1 MILLTE
7 VAKKLEN
14 ILNGSDTEFTQ
25 TNPTPYFFKV
35 QTEGY
40 HIDNIIVPKE
50 FKNFIPV
57 FVSSMGGQ
65 FNPVKDLKQSSS
77 SVQIVFYYPVRFKE
91 DFYALGDF
99 LVDAFV
105 GTSLTYG
112 SVSGKAISNL
122 SVATFGEITDLDF
135 KQFEEWV
142 NTTYGLP
149 LEKMEPYMSMTI
161 VLYLT
166 SAGVGYVFGN
176 DIECNLSVTI
186 NSNTYSLDD
195 VAFDSGSILSQ
206 TQSQNEQ
213 PLGTSESDAFPF
225 ATTYGASV
233 LIYPNLDLEAKES
246 TTLVP
251 KYFYREIIKEWF
263 NGNAQDIVFDLT
275 IKFKNTNYSA
285 LSFTRKAFLQS
296 VNLPINKGQ
305 LLSLTLT
312 FAKRK
317 VIS

>member
-7 VAKKLEN
+7 VAKKLED

-25 TNPTPYFFKV
+25 ANPTPYFFKV
-35 QTEGY
+35 QTDGY

-77 SVQIVFYYPVRFKE
+77 SVQITFYFPVRFKE

-105 GTSLTYG
+105 GNSLNYG

-142 NTTYGLP
+142 NATYRLP
-149 LEKMEPYMSMTI
+149 LEKMEPYMSMTVI
-161 VLYLT
+161 LYLT
-166 SAGVGYVFGN
+166 SAASGFVFGN
-176 DIECNLSVTI
+176 DISCDLSVTI
-186 NSNTYSLDD
+186 GQNVYSLDNI
-195 VAFDSGSILSQ
+195 AFDSGTIISQ

-213 PLGTSESDAFPF
+213 QLGTNESDAFPF
-225 ATTYGASV
+225 ATSYGASLLV
-233 LIYPNLDLEAKES
+233 YPNLDELAKES
-246 TTLVP
+246 TLIAPV
-251 KYFYREIIKEWF
+251 YFYQQIISNWF
-263 NGNAQDIVFDLT
+263 SGDSQGMVFNLT
-275 IKFKNTNYSA
+275 IKIGGYTG
-285 LSFTRKAFLQS
+285 LSFTRKCFLQS
-296 VNLPINKGQ
+296 VNMPINKGQ
-305 LLSLTLT
+305 LLSLTLA

-317 VIS
+317 EI